1 MAEDMNIQA
10 AAWRCREIFALGFRS
25 LLMSTFPIIYR
36 TYPSRNSEPWSI
48 WLRAWLPVLAFSTI
62 FAIESTTYFGSNHTS
77 APLQRVAEAV
87 CGYDM
92 GVYWKAIH
100 RMIRKTGHFMAYG
113 TFSLICFRALWIVL
127 LKASSQLRRKL
138 QAHGGAILITFL
150 VASADEFHQTFL
162 PNRDGTFSDVL
173 LDTCGAVALGL
184 VLFLAVLAVER
195 QRQAS
200 LNGQPVYV
208 E

>member
-1 MAEDMNIQA
+1 
-10 AAWRCREIFALGFRS
+10 
-25 LLMSTFPIIYR
+25 MSTFPIIYR
-36 TYPSRNSEPWSI
+36 NYPTRTPDLWSI

-77 APLQRVAEAV
+77 APLQRLAEML
-87 CGYDM
+87 CGYEI

-100 RMIRKTGHFMAYG
+100 FFIRKTGHFMAYG
-113 TFSLICFRALWIVL
+113 TFSLVCFRALWIVL
-127 LKASSQLRRKL
+127 RKAESRLRRKL
-138 QAHGGAILITFL
+138 QAHGLAILITFL

-173 LDTCGAVALGL
+173 LDTSGAVALGL
-184 VLFLAVLAVER
+184 VLFLVLLAVER
-195 QRQAS
+195 LRQAS
-200 LNGQPVYV
+200 LNGQPAYV